1 MAAVPLPEL
10 TPEEESKA
18 LVRIEFEQLQAQ
30 SDFFGWRLR
39 LLDAGDFYVI
49 FARIA
54 GRGGRVFV
62 LKLECDD
69 YWQVAPLS
77 GFIEP
82 ELFESANESTPFNRN
97 SYPAGDY
104 VDHGRGP
111 LPVICVKGHR
121 DYYAGAWHT
130 GWSVPPAHDH
140 RLYHHVVNVRN
151 ALLDRWN

>member
-18 LVRIEFEQLQAQ
+18 LVRIEFQQLQAQ

-69 YWQVAPLS
+69 YWQLAPLS

-82 ELFESANESTPFNRN
+82 ELFESANESTPFKQI
-97 SYPAGDY
+97 P
-104 VDHGRGP
+104 
-111 LPVICVKGHR
+111 
-121 DYYAGAWHT
+121 T
-130 GWSVPPAHDH
+130 PPATMSITAAGHCP
-140 RLYHHVVNVRN
+140 
-151 ALLDRWN
+151 